1 MFLECEKFNPK
12 NKNYLVETIGH
23 KLQYVIYCFTT
34 LFIAKLICL
43 ANIPTPDNISSR
55 VETHFHLF
63 SLLVHWSKLKKKNTT
78 HAVYYNCWGLC
89 QRSMEAKSVYYWTYR
104 WISGI
109 HVVVIP
115 VVSLNTCYLF
125 LFNSVTC
132 MK

>member
-34 LFIAKLICL
+34 LVIAKLVCL

-63 SLLVHWSKLKKKNTT
+63 SLLVHWSKLKKKILPMQCTIIVE
-78 HAVYYNCWGLC
+78 VYAKEVW
-89 QRSMEAKSVYYWTYR
+89 RSSLFIIALTGGSVA
-104 WISGI
+104 
-109 HVVVIP
+109 
-115 VVSLNTCYLF
+115 F
-125 LFNSVTC
+125 
-132 MK
+132 K